1 MDNNNLPVSIC
12 ILTFNRC
19 LLLRKLLKELET
31 LTYLPLEIIVVD
43 NCSEDE
49 TQSMM
54 RSDFQ
59 KIIYIRNSENIGA
72 AGRNVG
78 IKAANGDIIFTLDD
92 DILGLDDEA
101 IQIIV
106 RMFIEDVNLGAITF
120 RYVDMNGRTCD
131 WVHHCVEEDYRDKE
145 FMTYEIL
152 EGAVAFRKKALEL
165 SGYYPESFFLS
176 HEGPDLAFRI
186 LDKGFKVIYSGQVKV
201 KHLVG
206 EGGRKAWRNYYYDTR
221 NQLWLAARNFPLVYS
236 LIYLGRGLSSMLV
249 YSIRDG
255 YTFYWLKAIMDG
267 LKGMKQALKERS
279 ALTEKTMNILK
290 EIDSKRPSL
299 SYMIKKRLMAKD
311 NWLIRSGK

>member
-12 ILTFNRC
+12 VLTFNRC
-19 LLLRKLLKELET
+19 LLLRELLKELEN

-43 NCSEDE
+43 NHSEDE
-49 TQSMM
+49 TQNMM
-54 RSDFQ
+54 LSEFP
-59 KIIYIRNSENIGA
+59 KLKYIRTPENIGA

-78 IKAANGDIIFTLDD
+78 IKAANGDIIVTLDD
-92 DILGLDDEA
+92 DILGLEDEA
-101 IQIIV
+101 IQILV
-106 RMFIEDVNLGAITF
+106 RKFIEDVNLGAVTF
-120 RYVDMNGRTCD
+120 RYVDMNGCTCN
-131 WVHHCVEEDYRDKE
+131 WVHHCIEEDYRDKE

-152 EGAVAFRKKALEL
+152 EGAVAFRKRAIEI
-165 SGYYPESFFLS
+165 SGCYPESFFLS

-186 LDKGFKVIYSGQVKV
+186 LDKGFKVIYSGQVSV
-201 KHLVG
+201 QHFLG

-221 NQLWLAARNFPLVYS
+221 NQLWLAARHFPLVYS

-255 YTFYWLKAIMDG
+255 YTLYWLKAIVDG
-267 LKGMKQALKERS
+267 LAGMRQALKERS
-279 ALTEKTMNILK
+279 VLTEKTMNILK

-299 SYMIKKRLMAKD
+299 SYMIKKRLLAKD